1 MPMKPRKK
9 NDETNEMSE
18 ITNPAIAE
26 EFVGA
31 SGRQTTMG
39 ADLPYVTGA
48 DLTYVTGS
56 EGLYVTGS
64 DGPYVTGSEGLYVA
78 CADLTAGARTATGAG
93 TAGFEAA
100 GSTAAGTV
108 PPLDEEFD
116 PA

>member
-1 MPMKPRKK
+1 MRPKTMPMKPRKK
-9 NDETNEMSE
+9 NYETNESSE

-31 SGRQTTMG
+31 IGRQTTMG

-48 DLTYVTGS
+48 DLPYVTGS

-64 DGPYVTGSEGLYVA
+64 DGPYVT
-78 CADLTAGARTATGAG
+78 CADQTPGARTAAGAG
-93 TAGFEAA
+93 TAVFEPA
-100 GSTAAGTV
+100 GSTAAGPV
-108 PPLDEEFD
+108 PPLDEEFA

>member
-1 MPMKPRKK
+1 MKPRKK

-48 DLTYVTGS
+48 DLPYVTGS

-64 DGPYVTGSEGLYVA
+64 DGPYVT
-78 CADLTAGARTATGAG
+78 CADLTAGARTAAGAG
-93 TAGFEAA
+93 TAGFERSEEQTSELQSRFDIVCRLHLEKNN
-100 GSTAAGTV
+100 ST
-108 PPLDEEFD
+108 
-116 PA
+116 